1 MKTATAP
8 ISYHEASH
16 PERRAEMAGETETPG
31 TPIAGQLVEVAAAI
45 EAHRL
50 ASGASQNAWARQWPG
65 LGSQKAYSKI
75 LAGDFA
81 GISVEKK
88 LPDYRAV
95 LAAIRANVGATGAEP
110 LYDDLPGTEAVNL
123 AALRL
128 MHHDGKDRLILVLGG
143 SGAGKTSALEVLAAR
158 GAAGSRLIRLEADET
173 WKSPRAALRR
183 LLLAAGIPKANIPS
197 PLADMEDDLIK
208 ALNQEGRCVVAID
221 EAHHVSGTV
230 LNLFKTLLN
239 RTSMRLILAGMSTL
253 FQKLRANASEE
264 AKQLI
269 HNRLFER
276 VDLAGPDADT
286 TRLFLSRRLGADG
299 GWKPGTLASIADAA
313 RHCGHWSFLRRIV
326 DQLRVDG
333 AAGHAAD
340 ADLMRA
346 AEQARR
352 EIA

>member
-1 MKTATAP
+1 MSATTFA
-8 ISYHEASH
+8 EASH
-16 PERRAEMAGETETPG
+16 PDFSAARREAAVEMEREAPG
-31 TPIAGQLVEVAAAI
+31 TLAEQLLAVARQI

-50 ASGASQNAWARQWPG
+50 HAGASQNAWVRRWPA
-65 LGSQKAYSKI
+65 LGSQKSYGRI
-75 LAGDFA
+75 LAGELEN
-81 GISVEKK
+81 ISLEKK

-95 LAAIRANVGATGAEP
+95 LAAIGANVGSSGAEP
-110 LYDDLPGTEAVNL
+110 LYEDLPGTEAVTL

-128 MHHDGKDRLILVLGG
+128 MHHEGKDRMILVLGG
-143 SGAGKTSALEVLAAR
+143 SGSGKTSALEVLANQ
-158 GAAGSRLIRLEADET
+158 GAGGSRLIRLEADET

-183 LLLAAGIPKANIPS
+183 LLLATGVPKGEIPA
-197 PLADMEDDLIK
+197 PLADMEDKLIER
-208 ALNQEGRCVVAID
+208 LNQTGRCVVAID

-276 VDLAGPDADT
+276 VDLAGPDKDT
-286 TRLFLSRRLGADG
+286 TRLFFARRLGADC
-299 GWKPGTLASIADAA
+299 GWKPGTLHSIAETA

-326 DQLRVDG
+326 DQLVNSG
-333 AAGHAAD
+333 TTAAND
-340 ADLMRA
+340 ADLMA
-346 AEQARR
+346 AADAARR